1 MSDNATTPQA
11 NPAAE
16 RPVMG
21 APLRRIDGRLKVTGA
36 ARYAAD
42 HHLDRMAYAYGVFSS
57 IASGRVASIDTSA
70 ARKLPGVIDIF
81 HHGHFSNLY
90 RVPKTKD
97 SPTSNLNAAKVDEHR
112 LPFEDDKVYYAGQFV
127 ALVVAETFEQARAA
141 AYAVKVG
148 YQTDAVVANL
158 EQGMKAG
165 GAKKGGSGHERG
177 KPAEAFDQAPLR
189 VDATYGTPVETHNP
203 MEMHAT
209 VAHWDDGKLH
219 VYESTQGVVMH
230 RATLARVF
238 GVTPDR
244 VNVEAPFIG
253 SGFGSK
259 LWAWPHSIAASAAAR
274 EVGRPV
280 QLVVP
285 RMQMFTTTGHRPET
299 RQHMRLATDTQGK
312 LASVRHESINT
323 TSFTDTYTET
333 CGSVTEGLYACDN
346 VLVSHST
353 TKVNHGTP
361 TSMRA
366 PGAAP
371 GLFALESAIDEMALA
386 AKLDPLAFRKLN
398 YAEIDGSA
406 NLPWSSNHLLEAYD
420 RGAAAFGWD
429 QRKPEVG
436 AMREGTE
443 IIGYGMASCNWDAMR
458 TPGHA
463 RVALRDDGSI
473 EVTCGVQDIGTGT
486 YTVVAQ
492 TVSAITGV
500 PVEHIKVRLGDSSF
514 PPGPVSGGSW
524 ATASVMPAVAKA
536 VRDATEQ
543 LKTIAAGPGSPFADA
558 KPDSLKLEDGMLT
571 DGKQRIPFG
580 AVLTSQKVASAEAEA
595 ETGADISDKLS
606 FRSFGAHFVEVRWD
620 PGISRLRVSRVVSAI
635 DVGRIVN
642 AKTAANQV
650 EGAIV
655 MAIGM
660 ALFEATD
667 YDERTGRPVNNN
679 YAEYVVPVHA
689 DQPDIEVILLD
700 HPDYALNEFGVRG
713 IGEIGTTGLAAAVA
727 NAVYHATGK
736 RIRQLPITLEKLMEP
751 PVSVAA

>member
-1 MSDNATTPQA
+1 MSDNAATPQA
-11 NPAAE
+11 AS
-16 RPVMG
+16 PVIG
-21 APLRRIDGRLKVTGA
+21 AGLRRVDGRLKVTGA

-42 HHLDRMAYAYGVFSS
+42 HHPENLAYAYGVFSS
-57 IASGRVASIDTSA
+57 IASGRVTYIDTDA
-70 ARKLPGVIDIF
+70 ARRMPGVIDIF
-81 HHGHFSNLY
+81 HHGHFSTLY

-112 LPFEDDKVYYAGQFV
+112 LPFEDDRVHYAGQFV

-141 AYAVKVG
+141 AYAVEVG
-148 YQTDAVVANL
+148 YDAADVVANL
-158 EQGMKAG
+158 EQGLSAN
-165 GAKKGGSGHERG
+165 GAKESAPGQERG
-177 KPAEAFDQAPLR
+177 NPAEAYGAAPLK
-189 VDATYGTPVETHNP
+189 VEATYGTPVETHNP

-209 VAHWDDGKLH
+209 VASWHGDRLH
-219 VYESTQGVVMH
+219 VYEATQGVLVH

-238 GVTPDR
+238 GLTPDR
-244 VNVEAPFIG
+244 VEVEAPFIG
-253 SGFGSK
+253 SGFGGK
-259 LWAWPHSIAASAAAR
+259 LWAWPHSVAASAAAR

-299 RQHMRLATDTQGK
+299 RQHMRLATDAEGRLQS
-312 LASVRHESINT
+312 LSHESINA
-323 TSFTDTYTET
+323 TSFVDTYTES
-333 CGSVTEGLYACDN
+333 CGSLTDGLYDCDN
-346 VLVSHST
+346 VRVSHST
-353 TKVNHGTP
+353 TKVNRGTP

-386 AKLDPLAFRKLN
+386 AGQDPLAFRKLN
-398 YAEIDGSA
+398 YAETDVSSD
-406 NLPWSSNHLLEAYD
+406 LPWSSKHLMEAYD
-420 RGAAAFGWD
+420 RAAVAFGWD
-429 QRKPEVG
+429 KRTPEVG
-436 AMREGTE
+436 SMRDGTE
-443 IIGYGMASCNWDAMR
+443 IIGYGMASCSWDAFR
-458 TPGHA
+458 TPGDA
-463 RVALRDDGSI
+463 RVALRDDGTI

-486 YTVVAQ
+486 YTIVAQ
-492 TVSAITGV
+492 TVSAVTGV
-500 PVEHIKVRLGDSSF
+500 PVDRIDVRLGDSSF

-536 VRDATEQ
+536 TLDAIEQ
-543 LKTIAAGPGSPFADA
+543 LKTIAGGPGSPFADV
-558 KPDSLKLEDGMLT
+558 KPDALSFEDGKLT
-571 DGKQRIPFG
+571 DGKQAADFG
-580 AVLTSQKVASAEAEA
+580 AVLASQKVASAEAEA
-595 ETGADISDKLS
+595 HTDDGKNDKLS

-642 AKTAANQV
+642 RKTASNQV

-655 MAIGM
+655 MAVGM
-660 ALFEATD
+660 ALFEATK
-667 YDERTGRPVNNN
+667 YDKRSGRPVNNN

-689 DQPDIEVILLD
+689 DQPEIDVILLD

-713 IGEIGTTGLAAAVA
+713 IGEIGTTGVAAAVA

-736 RIRQLPITLEKLMEP
+736 RIRQLPITLEKLMDP

>member
-1 MSDNATTPQA
+1 MSDNAATPQA
-11 NPAAE
+11 NPAAG
-16 RPVMG
+16 RPIIG
-21 APLRRIDGRLKVTGA
+21 AAMRRVDGRLKVTGA

-42 HHLDRMAYAYGVFSS
+42 HHLAQMTYAYGVFSS
-57 IASGRVASIDTSA
+57 IASGRITRIDTAA
-70 ARKLPGVIDIF
+70 ARTMPGVIDIF
-81 HHGHFSNLY
+81 HHGHFSTVY

-97 SPTSNLNAAKVDEHR
+97 APTSNLHAAKVDEHR

-141 AYAVKVG
+141 AYAVRVDYDK
-148 YQTDAVVANL
+148 DDVVANL
-158 EQGMKAG
+158 DQGLKAG
-165 GAKKGGSGHERG
+165 GATKGGSGHERG
-177 KPAEAFDQAPLR
+177 KPVEAFDAAPVR
-189 VDATYGTPVETHNP
+189 IDASYGTPVETHNP

-209 VAHWDDGKLH
+209 VAHWKDGKLH
-219 VYESTQGVVMH
+219 LYESTQGVVIH
-230 RATLARVF
+230 SATLARVF
-238 GVTPDR
+238 GLTPDR

-285 RMQMFTTTGHRPET
+285 RMQMFTTTGHRAET
-299 RQHMRLATDTQGK
+299 RQHMRLATDADGK
-312 LASVRHESINT
+312 LTSVRHESINT

-346 VLVSHST
+346 VLVTHST
-353 TKVNHGTP
+353 TKVNRGTP

-386 AKLDPLAFRKLN
+386 AKQDPLAFRKLN

-406 NLPWSSNHLLEAYD
+406 KLPWSSNHLLEAYD
-420 RGAAAFGWD
+420 RGAAAFGWNK
-429 QRKPEVG
+429 RTPEVG
-436 AMREGTE
+436 SMRDGTE
-443 IIGYGMASCNWDAMR
+443 VIGYGMASCNWDAMR
-458 TPGHA
+458 TPGDA
-463 RVALRDDGSI
+463 RVALRDDGTI

-492 TVSAITGV
+492 TVSAVTGV
-500 PVEHIKVRLGDSSF
+500 AVDRIKVRLGDASF

-543 LKTIAAGPGSPFADA
+543 LKTIAVGPGSPFADA
-558 KPDSLKLEDGMLT
+558 KPDTLAFEDGMLT
-571 DGKQRIPFG
+571 DGKQRVAFG
-580 AVLTSQKVASAEAEA
+580 DVLKSQKVASAEAEA
-595 ETGADISDKLS
+595 HTGADLSDKLS

-650 EGAIV
+650 EGAVV

-660 ALFEATD
+660 ALFEATE
-667 YDERTGRPVNNN
+667 YDDRTGRPVNNN
-679 YAEYVVPVHA
+679 YAEYLVPVHA
-689 DQPDIEVILLD
+689 DQPEIEVILLD

-736 RIRQLPITLEKLMEP
+736 RVRQLPITLEKLMEP
-751 PVSVAA
+751 PVSVVA